1 MSTELRRKSIHFSGL
16 ILPIIYLWLDKPM
29 ILWLVGSL
37 TGVALIVELGKSG
50 SARFRALFFRIFT
63 SMLRTH
69 ERRGAI
75 TGATYY
81 LISALLCIL
90 FFQKALAI
98 VCIFFMVLGDM
109 SAALVG
115 KRWGKTKLIGE
126 KSLEGSGACFVVCT
140 VLSLFFFY
148 LPETGVWKLP
158 QLLTDAQKFHP
169 MVGVVGAFVATVV
182 ELLPLR
188 IDDNLTVPLISG
200 AVMQAI
206 IHFGT

>member
-1 MSTELRRKSIHFSGL
+1 MIAELRRKSIHFSGL
-16 ILPIIYLWLDKPM
+16 ILPIVYLWLDRPA
-29 ILWLVGSL
+29 LLLLVGSL
-37 TGVALIVELGKSG
+37 TGIALIVEFGKGVS
-50 SARFRALFFRIFT
+50 SRFRSLFFRVFT

-69 ERRGAI
+69 ERKGAI

-81 LISALLCIL
+81 LVSTLLCIL
-90 FFQKALAI
+90 FFEKALAI

-126 KSLEGSGACFVVCT
+126 KSLEGSAACFVVCT
-140 VLSLFFFY
+140 VISLFFFY

-158 QLLTDAQKFHP
+158 ELVDAQRFHP
-169 MVGVVGAFVATVV
+169 GVGILGAFVATVV

-188 IDDNLTVPLISG
+188 LDDNLTVPLVSG
-200 AVMQAI
+200 LVMKGV
-206 IHFGT
+206 IHFLG